1 MTRSVL
7 IVGGGR
13 VGRHVAADLADN
25 QYHVTMIE
33 RDSAKIPQ
41 LSGMVSTVIEGDGAD
56 RTVLASADPASVDV
70 VAALT
75 NDTRV
80 NLMVCELTEDM
91 APGART
97 ILRVSRDGEQA
108 YGYRT
113 CVDEIVYPAAAGAM
127 AALERITQP
136 SSTTIPG

>member
-13 VGRHVAADLADN
+13 VGRHVAAELADN

-33 RDSAKIPQ
+33 RDPSKIPQ
-41 LSGMVSTVIEGDGAD
+41 LSGMASSVIEGNGAD
-56 RTVLASADPASVDV
+56 RAVLASADPTSMDV

-80 NLMVCELTEDM
+80 NLLVCELTEDL

-127 AALERITQP
+127 AALDRIRQP
-136 SSTTIPG
+136 PSTSVPG